1 MDTSQ
6 KARQTGVWRQ
16 VRSVRRKYTAHYRIR
31 DTHSHIGSLLSAHY
45 LVMVVLLH
53 LGGWF
58 VDHVGER
65 ASVVLRNDAF
75 VASLVAARLLR
86 VRLSPAGIAK
96 SVKRALETAE
106 SPAKG

>member
-1 MDTSQ
+1 
-6 KARQTGVWRQ
+6 
-16 VRSVRRKYTAHYRIR
+16 
-31 DTHSHIGSLLSAHY
+31 
-45 LVMVVLLH
+45 MVVLLH

-58 VDHVGER
+58 ADHVGER

-106 SPAKG
+106 LPAKG